1 MNSASPRA
9 RRIVVV
15 DDQAEFLRIARSRL
29 TRDACLE
36 VVGEVTS
43 GEAALDL
50 VTRLTPG
57 PDGVLLDVEM
67 PGLDGFETA
76 RRLRALAPDV
86 RIILT
91 SASVAAGY
99 GAVAGRIGA
108 AFLPKNRLSAE
119 AVLNL
124 LD

>member
-1 MNSASPRA
+1 MTDTQN
-9 RRIVVV
+9 RRRTLLVV
-15 DDQAEFLRIARSRL
+15 DDQAEFLQLVRSRL
-29 TRDACLE
+29 TREQTLD
-36 VVGEVTS
+36 VVAEATS

-50 VTRLTPG
+50 VPRLEPC

-76 RRLRALAPDV
+76 RRLRVLLPTL

-91 SASVAAGY
+91 SASDTPRYGVA
-99 GAVAGRIGA
+99 AGRIGA
-108 AFLPKNRLSAE
+108 SFLPKRQLTAQ
-119 AVLNL
+119 AVLHL

>member
-1 MNSASPRA
+1 MT
-9 RRIVVV
+9 RRTLIVV
-15 DDQAEFLRIARSRL
+15 DDQPDFLKIARSRL
-29 TRDACLE
+29 TRDETLE
-36 VVGEVTS
+36 VIAEATS

-50 VTRLTPG
+50 VPQLQPT

-76 RRLRALAPDV
+76 RRLRALAPEL

-91 SASVAAGY
+91 SASDTSHYGVA
-99 GAVAGRIGA
+99 AGRIGA
-108 AFLPKNRLSAE
+108 AFLPKRSLSAE
-119 AVLNL
+119 AVLHL

>member
-1 MNSASPRA
+1 MDAPSKRL
-9 RRIVVV
+9 RTIVVV
-15 DDQAEFLRIARSRL
+15 DDQTEFLRIARARLSRD
-29 TRDACLE
+29 TFLE
-36 VVGEVTS
+36 IVGEATS

-50 VTRLTPG
+50 MTRLAPE
-57 PDGVLLDVEM
+57 PDGILLDVEM

-76 RRLRALAPDV
+76 RRLRTLAPEV
-86 RIILT
+86 RVILT

-99 GAVAGRIGA
+99 GAVATRMGA